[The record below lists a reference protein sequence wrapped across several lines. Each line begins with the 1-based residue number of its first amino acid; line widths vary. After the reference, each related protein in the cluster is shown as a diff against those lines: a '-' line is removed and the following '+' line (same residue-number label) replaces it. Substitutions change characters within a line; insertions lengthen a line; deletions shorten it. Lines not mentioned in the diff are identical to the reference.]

1 MVFSRYNY
9 PERSLN
15 ITVIMSLFD
24 RPSRFL
30 FCCNYVSV
38 MYCFYDMSHLGVEE
52 ALRLIDIN
60 GYYLILHIF

>member
-1 MVFSRYNY
+1 
-9 PERSLN
+9 
-15 ITVIMSLFD
+15 
-24 RPSRFL
+24 
-30 FCCNYVSV
+30 